1 MRAAAWAPNVPGM
14 TSVWQPGQLL
24 FAGFE
29 GTEVPRELA
38 ELLAQGRLGG
48 VILFAR
54 NIAGPGQV
62 AGLTAALHAA
72 APADV
77 PALLAIDQEGGRVQR
92 LRAPWTEW
100 PPMRWLGER
109 DEPEMTA
116 AVAVALARELSDLGI
131 GLDFAPVVDVDTNP
145 LNPVIGDRS
154 FARTPERVAKHA
166 AAFITAMQAAGVAAC
181 AKHFPG
187 HGDTK
192 SDSHLELPSLGH
204 DLDRLRE
211 VELPPFR
218 AAIAAGVASVMTA
231 HVLFPRLDKARPAT
245 LAPDVMNL
253 LREELGYDGVVF
265 GDDLEMKAVADH
277 FAPEPLVRG
286 CLNAGCDGLL
296 VCRRLDLV
304 LEVLRLLERTP
315 DAQLEQPLRRM
326 VAFKQKYAPAH
337 RQRAL
342 GESPAVEQKPGILAD
357 LFAAPELLR
366 VTEKIQQG
374 PPYAEH
380 LELAERLRRER

>member
-1 MRAAAWAPNVPGM
+1 MAPNVPGM

-38 ELLAQGRLGG
+38 ELLAQGRIGG

-54 NIAGPGQV
+54 NIEGPAQV
-62 AGLTAALHAA
+62 ARLTAALHAA
-72 APADV
+72 APADAPV
-77 PALLAIDQEGGRVQR
+77 LLAIDQEGGRVQR

-109 DEPEMTA
+109 DDLAATT
-116 AVAVALARELSDLGI
+116 AVATALARELGDLGI

-145 LNPVIGDRS
+145 QNPVIGDRS
-154 FARTPERVAKHA
+154 FSRDPARVARHA
-166 AAFITAMQAAGVAAC
+166 AAFISAMQAAGVAAC

-187 HGDTK
+187 HGDTQ
-192 SDSHLELPSLGH
+192 SDSHLELPRLDH

-231 HVLFPRLDKARPAT
+231 HVLFPRLDRARPAT

-253 LREELGYDGVVF
+253 LRGELGYDGVVF

-286 CLNAGCDGLL
+286 CLEAGCDALL
-296 VCRRLDLV
+296 VCRRMDLV
-304 LEVLRLLERTP
+304 REVLRLLERTP
-315 DAQLEQPLRRM
+315 DAQLEHPLRRM
-326 VAFKQKYAPAH
+326 VAFKNSYAPAH
-337 RQRAL
+337 RRRAL
-342 GESPAVEQKPGILAD
+342 GEKDVVKHAGIVAD

-366 VTEKIQQG
+366 VPEPEVQG
-374 PPYAEH
+374 PPYPEH
-380 LELAERLRRER
+380 QALAERLRRDR

>member
-1 MRAAAWAPNVPGM
+1 MAPNVPGM
-14 TSVWQPGQLL
+14 TSLWQPGQLL
-24 FAGFE
+24 FVGFE

-38 ELLAQGRLGG
+38 ELVAQGRIGG

-54 NIAGPGQV
+54 NIEGPAQV

-72 APADV
+72 APADAPV
-77 PALLAIDQEGGRVQR
+77 LLAIDQEGGRVQR

-109 DEPEMTA
+109 DDLAATT
-116 AVAVALARELSDLGI
+116 AVATALARELGDLGI

-154 FARTPERVAKHA
+154 FSRDPARVAKHA

-187 HGDTK
+187 HGDTQ
-192 SDSHLELPSLGH
+192 SDSHLELPRLDH

-231 HVLFPRLDKARPAT
+231 HVLFPRLDRARPAT

-253 LREELGYDGVVF
+253 LRGELGYDGVVF

-286 CLNAGCDGLL
+286 CLEAGCDGLL
-296 VCRRLDLV
+296 VCKRMDLV
-304 LEVLRLLERTP
+304 REVLRLLERTP
-315 DAQLEQPLRRM
+315 DAQLEHPLRRM
-326 VAFKQKYAPAH
+326 VAFKNQYAPRH
-337 RQRAL
+337 RRKAL
-342 GESPAVEQKPGILAD
+342 GEKEVVRHTGIVAD

-366 VTEKIQQG
+366 VPEPEVNG
-374 PPYAEH
+374 PPYPEH
-380 LELAERLRRER
+380 QALAEQLRRER

>member
-1 MRAAAWAPNVPGM
+1 MAPNVPGM

-38 ELLAQGRLGG
+38 ELLAQGRIGG

-54 NIAGPGQV
+54 NIEGPAQV
-62 AGLTAALHAA
+62 ARLTAALHAA
-72 APADV
+72 ASADAPV
-77 PALLAIDQEGGRVQR
+77 LLAIDQEGGRVQR

-109 DEPEMTA
+109 DDLAATT
-116 AVAVALARELSDLGI
+116 AVATALARELGDLGI

-145 LNPVIGDRS
+145 QNPVIGDRS
-154 FARTPERVAKHA
+154 FSRDPARVARHA
-166 AAFITAMQAAGVAAC
+166 AAFISAMQAAGVAAC

-187 HGDTK
+187 HGDTQ
-192 SDSHLELPSLGH
+192 SDSHLELPRLDH

-231 HVLFPRLDKARPAT
+231 HVLFPRLDRARPAT

-253 LREELGYDGVVF
+253 LRGELGYDGVVF

-286 CLNAGCDGLL
+286 CLEAGCDALL
-296 VCRRLDLV
+296 VCRRMDLV
-304 LEVLRLLERTP
+304 REVLRLLERTP
-315 DAQLEQPLRRM
+315 DAQLEHPLRRM
-326 VAFKQKYAPAH
+326 VAFKNSYAPAH
-337 RQRAL
+337 RRRAL
-342 GESPAVEQKPGILAD
+342 GEKDVVKHAGIVAD

-366 VTEKIQQG
+366 VPEPEVQG
-374 PPYAEH
+374 PPYPEH
-380 LELAERLRRER
+380 QALAERLRRDR

>member
-1 MRAAAWAPNVPGM
+1 VAAM
-14 TSVWQPGQLL
+14 TSLWQPGQLL

-38 ELLAQGRLGG
+38 ALLAQGRIGG
-48 VILFAR
+48 VILFGR
-54 NIAGPGQV
+54 NIVDAGQV

-77 PALLAIDQEGGRVQR
+77 PVLLAIDQEGGRVQR

-109 DEPEMTA
+109 DEESTTT
-116 AVAVALARELSDLGI
+116 AVAGAIARELADLGI

-145 LNPVIGDRS
+145 KNPIIGDRS
-154 FARTPERVAKHA
+154 FSRDPARVGKHA
-166 AAFITAMQAAGVAAC
+166 AAFVAGLQGAGVAAC

-187 HGDTK
+187 HGDTHT
-192 SDSHLELPSLGH
+192 DSHLELPRIDH

-211 VELPPFR
+211 VELPPFK

-231 HVLFPRLDKARPAT
+231 HVLFPRLDRARPAT
-245 LAPDVMNL
+245 LAPDVMQL
-253 LREELGYDGVVF
+253 LRGELGYDGVVF
-265 GDDLEMKAVADH
+265 SDDLEMKAVADH

-286 CLNAGCDGLL
+286 SLAAGCDALL
-296 VCRRLDLV
+296 VCSRMDLV
-304 LEVLRLLERTP
+304 REALRLLERTP

-326 VAFKQKYAPAH
+326 VALKQRYAPGH
-337 RQRAL
+337 RRRVL
-342 GESPAVEQKPGILAD
+342 KEQEPTDVRPGIVAD
-357 LFAAPELLR
+357 VFAAPELLR
-366 VTEKIQQG
+366 TPEPERRE
-374 PPYAEH
+374 PPYPEH
-380 LELAERLRRER
+380 QALAEQLRRER

>member
-1 MRAAAWAPNVPGM
+1 MAGM
-14 TSVWQPGQLL
+14 TSLWQPGQLL

-38 ELLAQGRLGG
+38 DLLAQGRLGG

-54 NIAGPGQV
+54 NIASPGQV
-62 AGLTAALHAA
+62 AGLTRALHAA
-72 APADV
+72 APAEV
-77 PALLAIDQEGGRVQR
+77 PVLLAIDQEGGRVQR

-109 DEPEMTA
+109 DEVSTTA
-116 AVAVALARELSDLGI
+116 AVAAAIARELADLGV

-145 LNPVIGDRS
+145 ANPVIGDRS
-154 FARTPERVAKHA
+154 FAREPARVGRHA
-166 AAFITAMQAAGVAAC
+166 AAFVTAMQAAGVAAC

-187 HGDTK
+187 HGDTA
-192 SDSHLELPSLGH
+192 SDSHLELPRLEH

-211 VELPPFR
+211 VELPPFK

-231 HVLFPRLDKARPAT
+231 HVLFPRLDRARPAT
-245 LAPDVMNL
+245 LAPDVMQL
-253 LREELGYDGVVF
+253 LRGELGYDGVVF
-265 GDDLEMKAVADH
+265 SDDLEMKAVADH

-286 CLNAGCDGLL
+286 CLSAGCDAVL
-296 VCRRLDLV
+296 VCRQMDLV
-304 LEVLRLLERTP
+304 REVLRLLERTP
-315 DAQLEQPLRRM
+315 DALLEQPMRRM
-326 VAFKQKYAPAH
+326 VALKQQYAPAH
-337 RQRAL
+337 RRRAL
-342 GESPAVEQKPGILAD
+342 GEKPPTDGVPGIVAD

-366 VTEKIQQG
+366 VPEPEVHG

-380 LELAERLRRER
+380 LELAEKLRRER

>member
-1 MRAAAWAPNVPGM
+1 VADM
-14 TSVWQPGQLL
+14 TSLWQPGQLL

-38 ELLAQGRLGG
+38 ELVAQGRLGG
-48 VILFAR
+48 VIVFAR
-54 NIAGPGQV
+54 NIVDPVQV

-72 APADV
+72 APVDAPV
-77 PALLAIDQEGGRVQR
+77 LLAIDQEGGRVQR

-109 DEPEMTA
+109 DEPATTA
-116 AVAVALARELSDLGI
+116 AVAGAIARELADLGI

-145 LNPVIGDRS
+145 DNPVIGDRS
-154 FARTPERVAKHA
+154 FAREPARVGKHA
-166 AAFITAMQAAGVAAC
+166 AAFITALQAAGVAAC

-187 HGDTK
+187 HGDTH
-192 SDSHLELPSLGH
+192 SDSHLELPHLDH

-231 HVLFPRLDKARPAT
+231 HVLFPRLDRARPAT
-245 LAPDVMNL
+245 LAPDVMQL
-253 LREELGYDGVVF
+253 LRGELGYDGVVF
-265 GDDLEMKAVADH
+265 SDDLEMKAVADH

-286 CLNAGCDGLL
+286 CLAAGCDGVL
-296 VCRRLDLV
+296 VCKRMDLV
-304 LEVLRLLERTP
+304 REVLRLLERTP
-315 DAQLEQPLRRM
+315 DAQLEHPLRRM

-337 RQRAL
+337 RRRMVK
-342 GESPAVEQKPGILAD
+342 EKPAASAGPAIIAD

-366 VTEKIQQG
+366 VPEPELHG
-374 PPYAEH
+374 PPYPEH
-380 LELAERLRRER
+380 VELAGRLRRER

>member
-1 MRAAAWAPNVPGM
+1 MPDM

-38 ELLAQGRLGG
+38 DLLAQGRLGG

-54 NIAGPGQV
+54 NIVDPAQV
-62 AGLTAALHAA
+62 ARLTADLHAA
-72 APADV
+72 APADAPV
-77 PALLAIDQEGGRVQR
+77 LLAIDQEGGRVQR

-109 DEPEMTA
+109 DELEATT
-116 AVAVALARELSDLGI
+116 AVAAGLARELSDLGI

-145 LNPVIGDRS
+145 KNPVIGDRS
-154 FARTPERVAKHA
+154 FAREPARVARHA
-166 AAFITAMQAAGVAAC
+166 AAFIAEMQARGVAAC

-187 HGDTK
+187 HGDTHT
-192 SDSHLELPSLGH
+192 DSHLELPSLDH

-218 AAIAAGVASVMTA
+218 AAIAAGVASIMTA
-231 HVLFPRLDKARPAT
+231 HVLFPRLDRARPAT

-253 LREELGYDGVVF
+253 LRGELGYDGVVF

-286 CLNAGCDGLL
+286 CLSAGCDGLL
-296 VCRRLDLV
+296 VCRRMDLV
-304 LEVLRLLERTP
+304 REVLRLLERTP
-315 DAQLEQPLRRM
+315 DALLEQPLRRM
-326 VAFKQKYAPAH
+326 VNFKGQYAPAH
-337 RQRAL
+337 RRRVL
-342 GESPAVEQKPGILAD
+342 GEKEATAAKPGIVAD

-366 VTEKIQQG
+366 VPEPVLRA
-374 PPYAEH
+374 PPYPEH
-380 LELAERLRRER
+380 LELAAKLKRER